1 MSYKSYTTS
10 DGKETFYRLGYNSAI
25 TTSTDPEDV
34 WTKGGLYTFPLTTTP
49 VNYIVS
55 SGAADAGSN
64 NPLNVDNT
72 TLNSDGARAVHIK
85 GLDINYDEIEETVFL
100 KGTTGVHLINSYHRI
115 NECKVVI
122 TGTGL
127 INEGNISLQY
137 WNGSTAA
144 GTYAYIAAG
153 QNSIQSSIYTV
164 PSGKFLYLEKIEVSP
179 TDLAQAAAT
188 NIVNFSVNSGSGGV
202 LYAIYRNSGG
212 GTDPEGMYSNIRAKS
227 YTFVRPI
234 LIPATTDI
242 KITAVTVGATMAVRS
257 VMEGYLLS
265 GSYK

>member
-55 SGAADAGSN
+55 SAAADAGSN

-144 GTYAYIAAG
+144 GTYANIAAG
-153 QNSIQSSIYTV
+153 QNSMLSSIYTV
-164 PSGKFLYLEKIEVSP
+164 PSGKFLYLEQIDVSP
-179 TDLAQAAAT
+179 TDVAT
-188 NIVNFSVNSGSGGV
+188 AGGANIVNFSMSSGTNGV
-202 LYAIYRNSGG
+202 LYDIYRDTKWLSSG
-212 GTDPEGMYSNIRAKS
+212 DSS
-227 YTFVRPI
+227 YRINVTPHSFIRPI
-234 LIPATTDI
+234 LIPSTTDI
-242 KITAVTVGATMAVRS
+242 KITAISVGATIAVRS

>member
-1 MSYKSYTTS
+1 MSYKSYTTN
-10 DGKETFYRLGYNSAI
+10 DGKETFYKLGYNSAI

-55 SGAADAGSN
+55 SAAADAGSN
-64 NPLNVDNT
+64 NSLDQDNT
-72 TLNSDGARAVHIK
+72 TLNGAGARAVHIK
-85 GLDINYDEIEETVFL
+85 GLNIDYEEIEETVFL

-115 NECKVVI
+115 NECKVTI

-127 INEGNISLQY
+127 DNEGNISLQY
-137 WNGSTAA
+137 WNGSSAA

-179 TDLAQAAAT
+179 TDLATSAAA
-188 NIVNFSVNSGSGGV
+188 NVVNFSVNSGIQGV
-202 LYAIYRNSGG
+202 LYSIYRNTGELYLSV
-212 GTDPEGMYSNIRAKS
+212 NARAES